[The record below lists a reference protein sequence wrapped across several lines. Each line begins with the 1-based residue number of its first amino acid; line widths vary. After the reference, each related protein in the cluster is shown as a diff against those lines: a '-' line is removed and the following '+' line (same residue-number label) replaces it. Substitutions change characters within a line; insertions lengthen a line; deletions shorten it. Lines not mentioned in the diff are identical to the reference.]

1 MGGSPIAARC
11 SDVIPTVMNSSIDRS
26 TVRREHAERAVPRIG
41 EVDSEL
47 NQALEHRVQ
56 GDLGGEDQAGLDQT
70 PVPAR
75 IEVLPAHRSSLAQ
88 VPPPA
93 SKDPRPITDGTSDPI
108 ACSGPDEDMGRLRR
122 WDEMQVMERTSR
134 QQESRALVATPGS
147 RWLWLAMP
155 ISVLAIVASIVGIL
169 VDDIYAGE
177 TSNWSAQGIGQDIG
191 NLVAFPV
198 LVVLAYLANRG
209 SLRAYLAC
217 VGVLAYSVYTYAIYA
232 FDIHFG
238 PLFLAYVAVFGLSIW
253 ALIGA
258 LTSLDAVRVKE
269 SFDGRVPVRSTSI
282 LLVLVGTAFSL
293 LWLSEIVP
301 SMLEG
306 TKPGSL
312 VDAGLATN
320 PVHVLDLS
328 LLLPSAIVAGLL
340 LRRGH
345 AWGYVLTPI
354 VLGALVF
361 LSIGIIAAMSVLAVR
376 GEGGSLGVAG
386 FLSVLAF
393 LEVLVWVRF
402 LRAVRPDHSSATA
415 RIEAWSR

>member
-1 MGGSPIAARC
+1 
-11 SDVIPTVMNSSIDRS
+11 
-26 TVRREHAERAVPRIG
+26 
-41 EVDSEL
+41 
-47 NQALEHRVQ
+47 
-56 GDLGGEDQAGLDQT
+56 
-70 PVPAR
+70 
-75 IEVLPAHRSSLAQ
+75 
-88 VPPPA
+88 
-93 SKDPRPITDGTSDPI
+93 
-108 ACSGPDEDMGRLRR
+108 
-122 WDEMQVMERTSR
+122 MQTSR
-134 QQESRALVATPGS
+134 PRESRAPVAAHGS

-155 ISVLAIVASIVGIL
+155 ISVVAIVASILGIL

-177 TSNWSAQGIGQDIG
+177 TPNWSAQGVGQDIG

-198 LVVLAYLANRG
+198 LLVLTYLAIRG

-258 LTSLDAVRVKE
+258 LTGLDVVRVKE
-269 SFDGRVPVRSTSI
+269 SFDGRAPVRSTSI
-282 LLVLVGTAFSL
+282 LLIFVGTAFSL

-301 SMLEG
+301 SMLDG

-340 LRRGH
+340 LWRGH

-361 LSIGIIAAMSVLAVR
+361 LSIGIIAAMSVLALR
-376 GEGGSLGVAG
+376 REGGYLGVAG

-393 LEVLVWVRF
+393 LEVLLWVRF
-402 LRAVRPDHSSATA
+402 LRAVGPNRLLATA
-415 RIEAWSR
+415 RNGGGRGE